1 MDFTTTATTTNA
13 SRLSHDSK
21 PNFFDDNDFANDA
34 LLDNQTT
41 VMSPTTSAAGIFSP
55 EANFFDNDF
64 AAPAYLDRSANVS
77 TNPFF
82 QGNNNNPYMRQSQAQ
97 QMPAIYDQQQPVWPP
112 MAEEDSRTPASNMF
126 GQDYDSNY
134 LAVGS
139 AEPNAFS
146 GLPMNVRPASVFQ
159 PTPSGN
165 PPSPHS
171 NKEWM
176 AMAAQEME
184 SRPINK
190 RMRPNTPPA
199 RSYSPFPRRDGIR
212 KKNARFEIPPERSLL
227 NIDQLIAQST
237 NEEEIKELKQQKRLL
252 RNRQAAYDPP
262 SHAWSFGSSSRLV
275 LVS

>member
-1 MDFTTTATTTNA
+1 MAHDQSMDFTS
-13 SRLSHDSK
+13 SRLAHDSK
-21 PNFFDDNDFANDA
+21 PFFDDND
-34 LLDNQTT
+34 TT

-55 EANFFDNDF
+55 EANFFENDYQQ
-64 AAPAYLDRSANVS
+64 PAYLDRSANVS

-82 QGNNNNPYMRQSQAQ
+82 QGNNNNPYMRQTQAP
-97 QMPAIYDQQQPVWPP
+97 QMPGIYEQQPVWPP
-112 MAEEDSRTPASNMF
+112 MAEEDSRTPVF
-126 GQDYDSNY
+126 GQDYDSSNY

-139 AEPNAFS
+139 TDTSTFS

-227 NIDQLIAQST
+227 NIDQLIAQSS
-237 NEEEIKELKQQKRLL
+237 NEDEIKELKQQKRLL
-252 RNRQAAYDPP
+252 RNRQAAYDSP
-262 SHAWSFGSSSRLV
+262 SRIWSFGSCSRLV
-275 LVS
+275 VLVS